1 MSTVWSLYDE
11 IQDKIIEK
19 NIFNYNAMT
28 LKGIHETVDKVHWL
42 ADQHY
47 IDSMETSENLSEKL
61 EDCKCS
67 AKRRM
72 SMKKRIMKYFQALLR
87 GEIADY

>member
-1 MSTVWSLYDE
+1 MTKFMIRLSR
-11 IQDKIIEK
+11 KIF
-19 NIFNYNAMT
+19 FNYDAMT
-28 LKGIHETVDKVHWL
+28 LKGLHETVDKVHCL

-47 IDSMETSENLSEKL
+47 IDSMETSEDIGAKQ

-67 AKRRM
+67 AKHRI
-72 SMKKRIMKYFQALLR
+72 SMKRRIMKYYEALLR